1 MVLVKR
7 KRHASRLSEAG
18 APETVS
24 GQEERLLCFAMAFK
38 MADKG
43 AACVVSKEAVK
54 LTGRWTRTHTQ
65 ARLYGHGQGVAF
77 YINWSVHLVY
87 RRQL

>member
-7 KRHASRLSEAG
+7 KRHASHLSEAG

-24 GQEERLLCFAMAFK
+24 GQEERLLCFGMDVK
-38 MADKG
+38 WADKC

-54 LTGRWTRTHTQ
+54 
-65 ARLYGHGQGVAF
+65 RLVEKVVEKGQVD
-77 YINWSVHLVY
+77 
-87 RRQL
+87 